1 MKKIIGT
8 LFFISLVTL
17 FVWVTYFLYQKSKAP
32 LVVYET
38 VQAVTTDIV
47 VKTVATGNI
56 RPREEIDLKSQ
67 VSGVLDK
74 IYVEAGDRVEKGQL
88 VARIDLIPNVEQLR
102 SAESNVEKAQLNYAN
117 EKRDVERQRQL
128 YKKSLISEFE
138 FNRHQLEY
146 DLAKEALQAS
156 KDAVDLIKEGAS
168 KSSGQVS
175 NLVHTTTDGVVL
187 NMPVEVGDF
196 IIESNTFNAGTTIA
210 EIANMD
216 DMIFEGRI
224 DESEV
229 GKLKEGMP
237 LSLSIGALNE
247 QIFDAILEFI
257 APKGFDDQGTI
268 KFEVRAAITLQESTF
283 LRAGYSA
290 NADIVLAKKEQVL
303 AVNEGDLLIEDD
315 NTYIEEQVGEQVF
328 EKKQIEVGLSDGIYI
343 EVLNGL
349 DEDTVYKKK
358 Y

>member
-1 MKKIIGT
+1 MKRIIGT
-8 LFFISLVTL
+8 FFFIGLVVL
-17 FVWVTYFLYQKSKAP
+17 FIWVTYFLYQQSKAP
-32 LVVYET
+32 LTIYET
-38 VQAVTTDIV
+38 TQAEIRDIV

-56 RPREEIDLKSQ
+56 RPREEIDIKSQ

-74 IYVEAGDRVEKGQL
+74 IFAEAGDRVEKGQL
-88 VARIDLIPNVEQLR
+88 IARIDLIPDVEQLR
-102 SAESNVEKAQLNYAN
+102 RAESNVEKAELNYAN
-117 EKRDVERQRQL
+117 EKRDITRQRKL
-128 YKKSLISEFE
+128 HEKSLISDFE

-146 DLAKEALQAS
+146 DLAKEALQTS

-175 NLVHTTTDGVVL
+175 NLVRATTDGVIL
-187 NMPVEVGDF
+187 NMPVEAGDF

-237 LSLSIGALNE
+237 LSLSIGALSE
-247 QIFDAILEFI
+247 QRFNAVLEFI
-257 APKGFDDQGTI
+257 SPKGFDDQGTI

-303 AVNEGDLLIEDD
+303 AVNEGDLLIEGD
-315 NTYIEEQVGEQVF
+315 NTYIEEQVGDQVF

-343 EVLNGL
+343 EVLNGF